1 VRKRWGAAALVAP
14 LFMSLVGTAQAAPG
28 PLDEYYSQTIAWAE
42 CPAGWVT
49 PSTGVECASVVVPM
63 DYKNPGNGNLEIAI
77 SRKKATDPAR
87 RRGVLMTN
95 PGGPGGSGLG
105 AVHWFN
111 AQTEML
117 KIYDVIGMDPRGVG
131 RSTQIRCISTP
142 SDDEF
147 PSRPTDSQL
156 SNWSDY
162 ARAIEEN
169 CQRGGGEMRRFIST
183 MNTARDMDVIRGAMG
198 EKKISYV
205 GYSYGT
211 QLGAVYG
218 SMFPAR
224 LDRSVLDSALDPLK
238 TWHEQDVDVVDAITD
253 NLKKWTEWTA
263 ARNGTYGLGTTPAAV
278 RAELD
283 KIAEKLKTAPF
294 GGYSDVS
301 SFDYAV
307 GATRYRRSWAAFS
320 RHIASIKAGAAD
332 PAEASAIVAALK
344 KGDIEPTSAG
354 TFQAVVC
361 EWDWFSDVNTYY
373 NDMKRW
379 RDTNPYGGTV
389 DYMAPTNCTFRA
401 FQRPEK
407 IPAITR
413 KYPAGLVVNSDGDT
427 QTPLANG
434 RVMAEHLSQP
444 LISVSNDGQHGHYA
458 LRRNTCVDTLVNKY
472 LVSGILPAS
481 RVTCA
486 GTDIAE
492 TVPPGAAASLGVQSA
507 RPLSDILGEIAAET
521 KPF

>member
-1 VRKRWGAAALVAP
+1 MRKRWGAAALVAP
-14 LFMSLVGTAQAAPG
+14 LFMSLVGTAQAVPG
-28 PLDEYYSQTIAWAE
+28 PLDEYYNQTVAWAE
-42 CPAGWVT
+42 CPAGWVN
-49 PSTGVECASVVVPM
+49 PSTGIECATVIVPM
-63 DYKNPGNGNLEIAI
+63 DYANPENGNLEIAL
-77 SRKKATDPAR
+77 SRRKAADPAR

-111 AQTEML
+111 AQTDVL

-131 RSTQIRCISTP
+131 RSTQLRCIATP

-147 PSRPTDSQL
+147 PSRPTNAQL
-156 SNWSDY
+156 QNWTDY
-162 ARAIEEN
+162 ARSVEGN
-169 CQRGGGEMRRFIST
+169 CARGGGEMRRFVTT

-211 QLGAVYG
+211 QLGSVFG
-218 SMFPAR
+218 SMFPKS

-238 TWHEQDVDVVDAITD
+238 TWHEQDTDVVDAITD

-263 ARNGTYGLGTTPAAV
+263 ARNGTYKLGATPAAV
-278 RAELD
+278 RGELD
-283 KIAEKLKTAPF
+283 AIAEKLKAGPF
-294 GGYSDVS
+294 GGYADVS

-307 GATRYRRSWAAFS
+307 GATRYRRSWAAFA
-320 RHIASIKAGAAD
+320 RHIASIKAGAGSA
-332 PAEASAIVAALK
+332 AEASAIVSALRR
-344 KGDIEPTSAG
+344 GDIEPTTSG
-354 TFQAVVC
+354 VYQAVTC
-361 EWDWFSDVNTYY
+361 EWNWSTDVNTYY

-389 DYMAPTNCTFRA
+389 DYMAPTNCSFRS
-401 FQRPEK
+401 FERPEP

-413 KYPAGLVVNSDGDT
+413 QYPAGIVINSDGDT

-434 RVMAEHLSQP
+434 RVMAEHLNVP
-444 LISVSNDGQHGHYA
+444 LINVSNDGQHGHYA
-458 LRRNTCVDTLVNKY
+458 LRRNACVDALVNKY

-492 TVPPGAAASLGVQSA
+492 NVPPGEAVTMGVQSA
-507 RPLSDILGEIAAET
+507 RPLSDILSEIATET
-521 KPF
+521 KPY